1 MDRAA
6 LADLLRTRRSRLVPA
21 DVGLLPG
28 VRRRTPGLRRDEVA
42 TLAAI
47 STDYYTRLEQQRGPH
62 PSPPVLSSLAR
73 ALRLTEDER
82 DHLFF
87 VAGQSPPPRHST
99 SSHVSP
105 GLLHV
110 LDRLGDTPA
119 FVIDDLMTPL
129 LQNAMSV
136 ALSGDLLA
144 LQGRQRNYTW
154 RWFTDPA
161 ARSQFPPE
169 DWDEHSRSHVADLR
183 ATHGRRGGAADI
195 VSLVDDL
202 LARSPEFSALWGEH
216 EVAVRRADTKRYLHP
231 EVGLVELLCERLLGD
246 VSGQTLVVLFPKPG
260 TDAAEKLELL
270 RVIGTQD
277 LTLSRHVS
285 R

>member
-6 LADLLRTRRSRLVPA
+6 LADLLRTRRSRLVPT

-28 VRRRTPGLRRDEVA
+28 LRRRTPGLRRDEVA

-62 PSPPVLSSLAR
+62 PSPPVLASLAR

-87 VAGQSPPPRHST
+87 VAGQSPPPRHPVST
-99 SSHVSP
+99 HISP

-129 LQNAMSV
+129 VQNAMSV
-136 ALSGDLLA
+136 ALSGDQLVH
-144 LQGRQRNYTW
+144 QGRQRNYTW

-161 ARSQFPPE
+161 AREQFLRE
-169 DWDEHSRSHVADLR
+169 DWPDHSRSHVADLR
-183 ATHGRRGGAADI
+183 VAHGRRGGDAD
-195 VSLVDDL
+195 VSSLVADL
-202 LARSPEFSALWGEH
+202 RAQSPEFAGLWDEH
-216 EVAVRRADTKRYLHP
+216 EVAVRRADIKRYLHP
-231 EVGLVELLCERLLGD
+231 EVGLVELLCETLLGG

-260 TDAAEKLELL
+260 TDAGEKLELL

-277 LTLSRHVS
+277 LTSSR
-285 R
+285 

>member
-6 LADLLRTRRSRLVPA
+6 LADL
-21 DVGLLPG
+21 
-28 VRRRTPGLRRDEVA
+28 RRTPGLRRDEVA

-82 DHLFF
+82 DHLFS
-87 VAGQSPPPRHST
+87 VAGQSPPPRHPT
-99 SSHVSP
+99 SSHISP
-105 GLLHV
+105 GLMHV

-136 ALSGDLLA
+136 ALSGDQLLH
-144 LQGRQRNYTW
+144 QGRQRNYTW

-161 ARSQFPPE
+161 ARAQFPAE
-169 DWDEHSRSHVADLR
+169 DWPEHSRSHVADLR
-183 ATHGRRGGAADI
+183 VTHGRRGGDAD
-195 VSLVDDL
+195 VSSLVADL
-202 LARSPEFSALWGEH
+202 LAQSPEFTELWDQH
-216 EVAVRRADTKRYLHP
+216 EVAVRRADTKRYLHR
-231 EVGLVELLCERLLGD
+231 EVGMVELLCETLLGG

-277 LTLSRHVS
+277 LTLSRGGS